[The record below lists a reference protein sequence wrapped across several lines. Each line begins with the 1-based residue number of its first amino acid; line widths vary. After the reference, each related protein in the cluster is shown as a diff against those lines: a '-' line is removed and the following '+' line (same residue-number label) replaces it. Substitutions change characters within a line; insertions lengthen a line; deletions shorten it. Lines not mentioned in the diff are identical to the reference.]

1 MRYVRDLL
9 RQDQMALF
17 HPRPMSPQWLGF
29 PPEIRQ
35 QVVQLLARLLR
46 QHRRARLPEGEVR
59 HE

>member
-1 MRYVRDLL
+1 
-9 RQDQMALF
+9 MALF
-17 HPRPMSPQWLGF
+17 HPRPMSPQWLDF